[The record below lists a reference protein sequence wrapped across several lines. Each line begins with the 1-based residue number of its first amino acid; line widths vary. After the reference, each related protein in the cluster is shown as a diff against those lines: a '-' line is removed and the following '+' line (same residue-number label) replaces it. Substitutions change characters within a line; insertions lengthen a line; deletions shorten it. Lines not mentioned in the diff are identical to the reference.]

1 MPGTVG
7 LPALAAVLAA
17 AVALPLV
24 AFGPPG
30 GDAPAHLYRA
40 ALVRDGVLLWDN
52 LWYAGHYPLA
62 SYSLLYYFPAA
73 LVGNL
78 PLALAGVL
86 AAAALFASL
95 CEREWGLDA
104 RWPSLAFAVAAAG
117 PLLTGTYPYALGL
130 AAALAALW
138 ALRLGRLWLA
148 ALAAALTLGFSPLAF
163 LFLCL
168 ALLAVA
174 VARRRLDRRAVVVAA
189 AVALVGA
196 VQAAAVTLFPHD
208 AEYPFFW
215 PVELLVVVAVGG
227 LGALVALRS
236 RRGGVLA
243 AFLGLWALAALLAFV
258 VPSPVGENV
267 TRLRGVAFPLVLLA
281 AVLARFRPAW
291 LAVPLVAFALGYNLI
306 PYVTVVRTDERV
318 AAAEFW
324 APAVEFLRARS
335 RPGERLHVVATDGH
349 WEAYRLPAAGFAI
362 TRGWYRQLDFPQNA
376 VLYEDPL
383 EPAAYRGWLR
393 RLGVRYVLLP
403 AAELG
408 RKSEE
413 REAALLRSGRSGLR
427 PVGVLAGWRIY
438 ELSGARGIL
447 PGGRIT
453 ELSHE
458 RLAGSLPAAGAYRL
472 AVRFTPYWKVRR
484 GALCLAESSD
494 GMTEVRARRP
504 GPFVLE
510 ISFGGRGSAS
520 CER

>member
-1 MPGTVG
+1 
-7 LPALAAVLAA
+7 
-17 AVALPLV
+17 
-24 AFGPPG
+24 
-30 GDAPAHLYRA
+30 
-40 ALVRDGVLLWDN
+40 
-52 LWYAGHYPLA
+52 
-62 SYSLLYYFPAA
+62 
-73 LVGNL
+73 
-78 PLALAGVL
+78 
-86 AAAALFASL
+86 
-95 CEREWGLDA
+95 
-104 RWPSLAFAVAAAG
+104 
-117 PLLTGTYPYALGL
+117 
-130 AAALAALW
+130 
-138 ALRLGRLWLA
+138 
-148 ALAAALTLGFSPLAF
+148 
-163 LFLCL
+163 
-168 ALLAVA
+168 
-174 VARRRLDRRAVVVAA
+174 VAA

-438 ELSGARGIL
+438 ELPGARGIL
-447 PGGRIT
+447 PGGRVT

-458 RLAGSLPAAGAYRL
+458 RLAGSLPAAGVYRL
-472 AVRFTPYWKVRR
+472 AVRFTPYWNVRR

>member
-7 LPALAAVLAA
+7 LAARAAVLAA
-17 AVALPLV
+17 ALALPLV

-73 LVGNL
+73 LVGNVA
-78 PLALAGVL
+78 LALVAL
-86 AAAALFASL
+86 PAAAALFAAL
-95 CEREWGLDA
+95 CEREWGVDA

-117 PLLTGTYPYALGL
+117 SLLTGTYPYALGL
-130 AAALAALW
+130 AAALATLRALQ
-138 ALRLGRLWLA
+138 LGRPWLA

-168 ALLAVA
+168 ALLAV
-174 VARRRLDRRAVVVAA
+174 VVTRRSLDRRTPVVAA
-189 AVALVGA
+189 AVALAGGTQV
-196 VQAAAVTLFPHD
+196 AAVTLFPHD

-215 PVELLVVVAVGG
+215 PVELLIVVAIGG
-227 LGALVALRS
+227 LGALVAFRS
-236 RRGGVLA
+236 GRADVLA
-243 AFLGLWALAALLAFV
+243 AFLGLWALAALLAFL

-267 TRLRGVAFPLVLLA
+267 TRLRGAVFPLVLLA

-291 LAVPLVAFALGYNLI
+291 LAAPLVAGALAYNVI
-306 PYVTVVRTDERV
+306 PYVTTVRTDGRV

-324 APAVEFLRARS
+324 APAVEFLRARWS
-335 RPGERLHVVATDGH
+335 PGERVHVVATDGH

-383 EPAAYRGWLR
+383 DPAAYRGWLR
-393 RLGVRYVLLP
+393 QLGVRYVLLP
-403 AAELG
+403 AADLG

-427 PVGVLAGWRIY
+427 EVRVLDDWRIY
-438 ELSGARGIL
+438 ELPGARGML
-447 PGGRIT
+447 PGGRVT

-458 RLAGSLPAAGAYRL
+458 RLAGSVPAVGAYRL
-472 AVRFTPYWKVRR
+472 AVRFTPYWDVRR
-484 GALCLAESSD
+484 GDLCLAETSD
-494 GMTEVRARRP
+494 GMTELRARRG

-510 ISFGGRGSAS
+510 IAFGERGSAR